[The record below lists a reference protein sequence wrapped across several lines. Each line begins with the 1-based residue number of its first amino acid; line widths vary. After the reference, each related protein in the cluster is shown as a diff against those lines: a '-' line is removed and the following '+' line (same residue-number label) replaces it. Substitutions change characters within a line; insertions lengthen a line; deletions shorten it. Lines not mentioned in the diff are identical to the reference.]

1 MVHIECLKGEIK
13 NYEDMIGRSDS
24 YCLKKKKIRRS
35 PVRSFV
41 QDSKVN
47 STTEVTP
54 MNVAPTGLMEGIGA
68 TSLRAKS
75 ETFDPGQNRIV
86 PRLSKILKRLPLE
99 HLDYSQNLCYY
110 KAPLKAYRCYRR
122 YSRHLGQTSN
132 DLAYRIKRKASSLR
146 CTFRSMAK
154 VCSKNRAFLLTI
166 MEYDWMIVPPP
177 LDVNI
182 GYVLYRAWSMKL

>member
-1 MVHIECLKGEIK
+1 MYLPIRDVHFAKINVSMPLITQLTRIKFELLFTLFFFIFQRYCDLTDKLIWYQKHMMVHIECLKGEIK

-99 HLDYSQNLCYY
+99 HLDY
-110 KAPLKAYRCYRR
+110 R
-122 YSRHLGQTSN
+122 YFFGVE
-132 DLAYRIKRKASSLR
+132 DLFKSSGIFLR
-146 CTFRSMAK
+146 ER
-154 VCSKNRAFLLTI
+154 VI
-166 MEYDWMIVPPP
+166 
-177 LDVNI
+177 
-182 GYVLYRAWSMKL
+182 